1 MQTSSQPV
9 DDVDGAANTSIETLV
24 DDRDND
30 LTPSSPVHT
39 PAPNPSRKRLASTP
53 SSPNN
58 GPRSRRKRN
67 TEAASE
73 IATALQGVAQSL
85 NVVGSPQ
92 VRDRAIKMMEEDEDF
107 SESEEPLVM
116 RLFTRDIAIA
126 QTYIAATKK
135 SRRTAF
141 IRSLLEETVL

>member
-1 MQTSSQPV
+1 
-9 DDVDGAANTSIETLV
+9 
-24 DDRDND
+24 
-30 LTPSSPVHT
+30 
-39 PAPNPSRKRLASTP
+39 
-53 SSPNN
+53 
-58 GPRSRRKRN
+58 
-67 TEAASE
+67 
-73 IATALQGVAQSL
+73 
-85 NVVGSPQ
+85 
-92 VRDRAIKMMEEDEDF
+92 MMEEDEDF